1 MKQVADDVWAIG
13 SRSHNFY
20 ILKEDDQVTIID
32 AGCSGEWSKFEKGLA
47 ELGLSLESISA
58 VIATHAHADHFGLAK
73 QASDH
78 GLRVSVHA
86 DEETRALGTYKGRFA
101 VDASELPKFN
111 IHALR
116 TFIPMLLAGVSK
128 LDHVDA
134 VNTFGDGEH
143 LDLPGHPV
151 PVHTPGH
158 TEGHAMFHCEAL
170 GLLFTGDGLITMDL
184 LGPDRGP
191 QMMEDRFNL
200 DSQQAL
206 ASLDRIVGLEANL
219 LLPGH
224 GRPWRGSPAEAVT
237 LARS

>member
-1 MKQVADDVWAIG
+1 MK
-13 SRSHNFY
+13 
-20 ILKEDDQVTIID
+20 
-32 AGCSGEWSKFEKGLA
+32 WSKFEKGLA

-151 PVHTPGH
+151 PIHTPGH

-170 GLLFTGDGLITMDL
+170 GLLFTGDGLSTMDL

-191 QMMEDRFNL
+191 QMMEERFHL
-200 DSQQAL
+200 DSTQAARIPGSDRRPRSQPSASRSWPAL
-206 ASLDRIVGLEANL
+206 AGKPRPSGHPRPELVSPITPPAGAGNSADPAHASLGQFA
-219 LLPGH
+219 
-224 GRPWRGSPAEAVT
+224 
-237 LARS
+237 